1 MANVSICEMAD
12 DVKAL
17 LKKFRL
23 RKEKNVA
30 AIVLKIDKA
39 SLKIVLDEEHEDI
52 SVEDLQNELPSQS
65 PRYVILSYVKNHD
78 DGRITYPL
86 IFIFISPEGC
96 NPEQHMMYAGSKLQ
110 AVQDGGL
117 TKVIE
122 LRSLEDLTDETVLEK
137 LKLFK

>member
-1 MANVSICEMAD
+1 MSDE
-12 DVKAL
+12 VKTK

-30 AIVLKIDKA
+30 AIILKIDKA
-39 SLKIVLDEEHEDI
+39 SLKIILDEEHEDI
-52 SVEDLQNELPSQS
+52 SVDDLQEELPSQQ
-65 PRYVILSYVKNHD
+65 PRYIVLSYVKNHD
-78 DGRITYPL
+78 DGRVTYPL

-110 AVQDGGL
+110 AVQDGGI

-137 LKLFK
+137 LKFFK

>member
-1 MANVSICEMAD
+1 MSQVSICEMAE
-12 DVKAL
+12 DVKAA

-23 RKEKNVA
+23 RKEKNIA
-30 AIVLKIDKA
+30 AIILKIDRK
-39 SLKIVLDEEHEDI
+39 SLKIMIDEEHEDI
-52 SVEDLQNELPSQS
+52 SVEDLQDELPSQQ
-65 PRYVILSYVKNHD
+65 PRYVVLSYVKTHD

-122 LRSLEDLTDETVLEK
+122 LRNLEDLNDETILDK
-137 LKLFK
+137 LKMFK

>member
-1 MANVSICEMAD
+1 MAD
-12 DVKAL
+12 EVKAK

-39 SLKIVLDEEHEDI
+39 SLKVVLDEEHEDI
-52 SVEDLQNELPSQS
+52 TVDDLQDELPSQQ
-65 PRYVILSYVKNHD
+65 PRYVVLSYVKNHD
-78 DGRITYPL
+78 DGRVTYPL

-96 NPEQHMMYAGSKLQ
+96 NPEQHMLYAGSKLQ
-110 AVQDGGL
+110 TVQDGGI

-122 LRSLEDLTDETVLEK
+122 LRNLEDLTDETVLDK
-137 LKLFK
+137 LKFFK

>member
-1 MANVSICEMAD
+1 MANVSICKMTEE
-12 DVKAL
+12 VKTA

-23 RKEKNVA
+23 RKEKNIA

-39 SLKIVLDEEHEDI
+39 KLEIVIDEEHDDI
-52 SVEDLQNELPSQS
+52 SVEELQGELPSHL
-65 PRYVILSYVKNHD
+65 PRYVVLSYVKTHD
-78 DGRITYPL
+78 DGRVTYPL

-117 TKVIE
+117 TKEME
-122 LRSLEDLTDETVLEK
+122 LRSLEDLTDENILEK